1 MIEIQ
6 KPTKLQLPI
15 VMYNV
20 TEICPLR
27 CRHCYNESGAG
38 KHMPPKEKLQ
48 SGLEII
54 IQAGAGTIN
63 FTGGEPLIVPNI
75 AGYVEHAHING
86 LNTMLNTSGLPITS
100 AKGHNILENLEG
112 NLDLIKIGLSGA
124 TPDTNDYIR
133 GKGNFA
139 MATIALAKI
148 KEHKAIASCLKVCLD
163 RHNANEIESIVRFG
177 LDNSVK
183 EIFFGQLINIG
194 RARKELL
201 DLEFNYE
208 DLQRV
213 ADNLKLVKEKYGN
226 QIRIAKY
233 CALNGKCKNVGLYYT
248 VTSRGAVGPCLM
260 HEDLAIGNIF
270 ETGDIKALFREVDYM
285 RNKVHTHS
293 SLKDLQK
300 NKKYSLKE
308 SYRCLNNSGE
318 C

>member
-1 MIEIQ
+1 MRKEVEMQ

-27 CRHCYNESGAG
+27 CKHCYNESGAG
-38 KHMPPKEKLQ
+38 KYMPSKEKLQ

-54 IQAGAGTIN
+54 IQAGTGTIN

-75 AGYVEHAHING
+75 TSYVEYAHIKR
-86 LNTMLNTSGLPITS
+86 LNTMLNTSGLPITR
-100 AKGHNILENLEG
+100 ANGHNILENLEG

-139 MATIALAKI
+139 IAAIALAKI
-148 KEHKAIASCLKVCLD
+148 KEHASIASCLKVCLD
-163 RHNANEIESIVRFG
+163 KHNANEIESIVRFG
-177 LDNSVK
+177 LDNGVK
-183 EIFFGQLINIG
+183 EIFFGQLINTG

-213 ADNLKLVKEKYGN
+213 ADDLEIVKEKYGN

-233 CALNGKCKNVGLYYT
+233 CALNGKCKNDGIYYT
-248 VTSRGAVGPCLM
+248 VTSRGAVGPCLIR
-260 HEDLAIGNIF
+260 EDLAIGNIF
-270 ETGDIKALFREVDYM
+270 ETSDIKSLFREVDYR
-285 RNKVHTHS
+285 RNKIDAHS

-300 NKKYSLKE
+300 NKKILYKNPV
-308 SYRCLNNSGE
+308 YIFA
-318 C
+318 